1 MFFLIISNYLVRIQL
16 INKQLNLLEIN
27 TCYIGN
33 SYFWLKMFRK
43 LFHGLE

>member
-1 MFFLIISNYLVRIQL
+1 MFFLNYFYYLVRIQL